1 MVLLALYSLV
11 VPLCAPASC
20 WYVFYSL
27 ACVLSKMIRNSN
39 SVVVVIVRVHSLT
52 AVVWVVVYKLV
63 PLSSSL
69 YG

>member
-20 WYVFYSL
+20 WYVFL

-52 AVVWVVVYKLV
+52 GVVWVVVYKLV